1 MVFSLSRDA
10 AGMSPEEI
18 VREIG
23 GRITLAE
30 SENIFDHNGGST
42 SLFDP
47 AQKKTKKKR
56 PEKKSGAG
64 PSAASTGEA
73 ATEKKKKKKKS
84 SGKWLEK
91 KPGETPE
98 KTYSSS
104 PSNWEG
110 TLHETPTK
118 STVRGDEAKWMVPA
132 VGSPPELAFKRGQ
145 DGTPT
150 KASKRKNKGKKL
162 LGQMEFPLPP
172 GWWDVLKMTDNQR
185 DLVSISSRLS
195 PGILSSII

>member
-1 MVFSLSRDA
+1 
-10 AGMSPEEI
+10 MSPEEI

-23 GRITLAE
+23 GRLALAE

-56 PEKKSGAG
+56 SNKNGAG
-64 PSAASTGEA
+64 PSAASTSEVA
-73 ATEKKKKKKKS
+73 ASEKKKKKRKS
-84 SGKWLEK
+84 TGKWLEK

-132 VGSPPELAFKRGQ
+132 ADSPLAFKRDQ

-162 LGQMEFPLPP
+162 GQMQFPLPP

-185 DLVSISSRLS
+185 DLVSISSRLFS
-195 PGILSSII
+195 GILSSII